1 MWSLR
6 NAEHGIKYDYVLSLK
21 TVMNKSIFLGNH
33 HQAINK
39 ATSKKG
45 SKIEQISFEIRV
57 LLVMIETAEM
67 SILMWSAFIR

>member
-21 TVMNKSIFLGNH
+21 TVMNKSIFLGSH

>member
-6 NAEHGIKYDYVLSLK
+6 NAEHGIKYDYVLLLK

>member
-1 MWSLR
+1 
-6 NAEHGIKYDYVLSLK
+6 
-21 TVMNKSIFLGNH
+21 MNKSIFLGNH

>member
-33 HQAINK
+33 HQTINK
-39 ATSKKG
+39 VTSKKG
-45 SKIEQISFEIRV
+45 SKIEQISFEIGV
-57 LLVMIETAEM
+57 LLALIETAEM
-67 SILMWSAFIR
+67 SIVMWSTFIR